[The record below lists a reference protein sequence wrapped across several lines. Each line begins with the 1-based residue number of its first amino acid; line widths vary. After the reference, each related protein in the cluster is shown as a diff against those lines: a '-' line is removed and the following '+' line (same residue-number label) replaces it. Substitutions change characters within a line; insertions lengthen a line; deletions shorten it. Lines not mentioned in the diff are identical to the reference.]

1 MMSNAMM
8 MNRTKVRD
16 ILRAYIAGHPMDRKL
31 NDKLCSNTHVSC
43 CIDGAD
49 IILIYYAHMFLVLLL
64 LLQ

>member
-31 NDKLCSNTHVSC
+31 NDKLCSNTHISC
-43 CIDGAD
+43 CIDSAD
-49 IILIYYAHMFLVLLL
+49 IILIYYAHVFLVFLLL
-64 LLQ
+64 LL